1 MYAIIKTG
9 GKQYKVEE
17 GQKLK
22 VEKLSLDV
30 DSEVTFE
37 EVLLVSDGKDIK
49 VGKPFLENAKVVAT
63 VVDNGKHKKV
73 ISFKYKPK
81 TGFHKKIGHRQ
92 TFTEVEI
99 KSIVS

>member
-9 GKQYKVEE
+9 GKQYKVTE

-30 DSEVTFE
+30 NSEVTFE
-37 EVLLVSDGKDIK
+37 EVLFVFDGNDVK
-49 VGKPFLENAKVVAT
+49 VGKPVVEGAKVTGT

-73 ISFKYKPK
+73 INFQYKPK
-81 TGFHKKIGHRQ
+81 TGYRKTRGHRQ
-92 TFTEVEI
+92 PYTEVEI
-99 KSIVS
+99 KKIDA

>member
-9 GKQYKVEE
+9 GKQYKVTE

-49 VGKPFLENAKVVAT
+49 VGKPFLTEAVVKGT
-63 VVDNGKHKKV
+63 VVENGKHKKV

-81 TGFHKKIGHRQ
+81 TGFRKKIGHRQ
-92 TFTEVEI
+92 PFTEVQITII
-99 KSIVS
+99 KA

>member
-73 ISFKYKPK
+73 VSFKYKPK

-92 TFTEVEI
+92 NFTEVEI